1 MLRSFHAELQ
11 KAHRR
16 HDLLLCLLVPLIM
29 ILWVGGLAPSDPEEL
44 ANGYSALLYSI
55 PVIEAILMPVLMAV
69 LASRLWEIEVKGSMP
84 KFLYTLQ
91 ERRSLFAGKAAF
103 GLLEILLVTL
113 LETGAAV
120 LLGIV
125 HGYTEAFPTGQLVYL
140 FVCTLAVDAML
151 FFGEFLLMLWV
162 GNPLPALCVGI
173 VGALVGLFSAFMPP
187 LASYFV
193 PFGYYIPLSAYEVA
207 NWDMATHTVTY
218 GTRPFNWGCWPSP
231 LRWALCCLPLRG
243 ARYRTRRYKTMLKR
257 CILAENRKLHASP
270 IWAMFFVLPVL
281 SATYGTFNYLQNL
294 EILTDGW
301 YSLWTQHTL
310 FYSMLFFPAMVATYA
325 AYLWRLEHLGHNWNL
340 IMASPVRPMDLFAAK
355 FVVVT
360 KLALLTHGFVFAL
373 FVFCGKVFAHLPGLP
388 PVTLPLFLLRGLLGA
403 LAVIAAQLVLAMVI
417 RSFAVPIFL
426 GLLGGI
432 LGIFAG
438 SKGFSLLWPYALMQA
453 GMNANKSEDALAGS
467 YGMFFLSCAFWL
479 AAMFLL
485 AWGLLRKR
493 DVKA

>member
-1 MLRSFHAELQ
+1 
-11 KAHRR
+11 
-16 HDLLLCLLVPLIM
+16 
-29 ILWVGGLAPSDPEEL
+29 
-44 ANGYSALLYSI
+44 
-55 PVIEAILMPVLMAV
+55 
-69 LASRLWEIEVKGSMP
+69 
-84 KFLYTLQ
+84 
-91 ERRSLFAGKAAF
+91 
-103 GLLEILLVTL
+103 
-113 LETGAAV
+113 
-120 LLGIV
+120 
-125 HGYTEAFPTGQLVYL
+125 
-140 FVCTLAVDAML
+140 
-151 FFGEFLLMLWV
+151 
-162 GNPLPALCVGI
+162 
-173 VGALVGLFSAFMPP
+173 
-187 LASYFV
+187 
-193 PFGYYIPLSAYEVA
+193 
-207 NWDMATHTVTY
+207 
-218 GTRPFNWGCWPSP
+218 
-231 LRWALCCLPLRG
+231 
-243 ARYRTRRYKTMLKR
+243 MLKR

-270 IWAMFFVLPVL
+270 IWAMFFVLPIL

-325 AYLWRLEHLGHNWNL
+325 AYLWRLEHLGHNWNF

-360 KLALLTHGFVFAL
+360 KLALLTHAFVFCL
-373 FVFCGKVFAHLPGLP
+373 YVFCGKVFAHLPGLP

>member
-1 MLRSFHAELQ
+1 
-11 KAHRR
+11 
-16 HDLLLCLLVPLIM
+16 
-29 ILWVGGLAPSDPEEL
+29 
-44 ANGYSALLYSI
+44 
-55 PVIEAILMPVLMAV
+55 
-69 LASRLWEIEVKGSMP
+69 
-84 KFLYTLQ
+84 
-91 ERRSLFAGKAAF
+91 
-103 GLLEILLVTL
+103 
-113 LETGAAV
+113 
-120 LLGIV
+120 
-125 HGYTEAFPTGQLVYL
+125 
-140 FVCTLAVDAML
+140 
-151 FFGEFLLMLWV
+151 
-162 GNPLPALCVGI
+162 
-173 VGALVGLFSAFMPP
+173 
-187 LASYFV
+187 
-193 PFGYYIPLSAYEVA
+193 
-207 NWDMATHTVTY
+207 
-218 GTRPFNWGCWPSP
+218 
-231 LRWALCCLPLRG
+231 
-243 ARYRTRRYKTMLKR
+243 MLKR

-270 IWAMFFVLPVL
+270 IWAMFFLLPIL

-388 PVTLPLFLLRGLLGA
+388 SVTLPLFLLRGLLGA
-403 LAVIAAQLVLAMVI
+403 LAVIAAQLVLAM
-417 RSFAVPIFL
+417 VPIFL

-485 AWGLLRKR
+485 AWCLLRKR

>member
-1 MLRSFHAELQ
+1 
-11 KAHRR
+11 
-16 HDLLLCLLVPLIM
+16 
-29 ILWVGGLAPSDPEEL
+29 
-44 ANGYSALLYSI
+44 
-55 PVIEAILMPVLMAV
+55 
-69 LASRLWEIEVKGSMP
+69 
-84 KFLYTLQ
+84 
-91 ERRSLFAGKAAF
+91 
-103 GLLEILLVTL
+103 
-113 LETGAAV
+113 
-120 LLGIV
+120 
-125 HGYTEAFPTGQLVYL
+125 
-140 FVCTLAVDAML
+140 
-151 FFGEFLLMLWV
+151 
-162 GNPLPALCVGI
+162 
-173 VGALVGLFSAFMPP
+173 
-187 LASYFV
+187 
-193 PFGYYIPLSAYEVA
+193 
-207 NWDMATHTVTY
+207 
-218 GTRPFNWGCWPSP
+218 
-231 LRWALCCLPLRG
+231 
-243 ARYRTRRYKTMLKR
+243 MLKR

-270 IWAMFFVLPVL
+270 IWAMFFVLPIL

-340 IMASPVRPMDLFAAK
+340 IMASPVPPLDLFAAK
-355 FVVVT
+355 FAVVT

-373 FVFCGKVFAHLPGLP
+373 FVFCGKVFARLPGLP
-388 PVTLPLFLLRGLLGA
+388 PVTLSLFLLRGLLGA

>member
-1 MLRSFHAELQ
+1 
-11 KAHRR
+11 
-16 HDLLLCLLVPLIM
+16 
-29 ILWVGGLAPSDPEEL
+29 
-44 ANGYSALLYSI
+44 
-55 PVIEAILMPVLMAV
+55 
-69 LASRLWEIEVKGSMP
+69 
-84 KFLYTLQ
+84 
-91 ERRSLFAGKAAF
+91 
-103 GLLEILLVTL
+103 
-113 LETGAAV
+113 
-120 LLGIV
+120 
-125 HGYTEAFPTGQLVYL
+125 
-140 FVCTLAVDAML
+140 
-151 FFGEFLLMLWV
+151 
-162 GNPLPALCVGI
+162 
-173 VGALVGLFSAFMPP
+173 
-187 LASYFV
+187 
-193 PFGYYIPLSAYEVA
+193 
-207 NWDMATHTVTY
+207 
-218 GTRPFNWGCWPSP
+218 
-231 LRWALCCLPLRG
+231 
-243 ARYRTRRYKTMLKR
+243 MLKR

-270 IWAMFFVLPVL
+270 IWAMFFLLPIL

-403 LAVIAAQLVLAMVI
+403 LAMVI

-453 GMNANKSEDALAGS
+453 GMNANRSEDALTGS
-467 YGMFFLSCAFWL
+467 YGMFFLSCVLWL